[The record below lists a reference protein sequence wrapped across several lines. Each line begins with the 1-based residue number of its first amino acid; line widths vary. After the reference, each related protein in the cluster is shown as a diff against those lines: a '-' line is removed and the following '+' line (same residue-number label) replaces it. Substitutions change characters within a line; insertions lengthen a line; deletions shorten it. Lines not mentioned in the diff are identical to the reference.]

1 MANKRMFCL
10 DVVDTDLFLEMPTSS
25 QALYFQLGMRADDD
39 GFVSSPKKIAKITS
53 CGEDDLRLLASK
65 GYIIPFDSGVIVV
78 THWGINNNKI
88 KGDRYKPTIYQEEF
102 KQLSLKK
109 DGVYTDR
116 LPSGCQMV
124 TKRLPNGNQEDAVS
138 ESEEKDESKEINGL
152 DYGCQSGNQ
161 VATQNRIDKNRLDK
175 NTNKQLTHT
184 EAIEPS
190 SDESV
195 CCVSSCEDCF
205 DEGEDFDAPL
215 KVQAE
220 LKQLEHL
227 QNTVDET
234 KPLTLVELITA
245 CKTFGIRLSRT
256 PKTEAIA
263 NRKTVSL
270 AVLRECAKAWKATS
284 TGTGYFVGIL
294 ENASKDPQ
302 SVLPHEKRE
311 KPELSAETISD
322 KQAGYFASKL
332 VQDNSFRSTFG
343 IGHQTYD
350 TFIAQVSSRLHD
362 PEYFKEYLPWMQKL
376 GFVSTRREVA

>member
-1 MANKRMFCL
+1 MAEKRMFAKTIIDSDAFL
-10 DVVDTDLFLEMPTSS
+10 DMPLST
-25 QALYFQLGMRADDD
+25 QALYFHLSMRADDD
-39 GFVSSPKKIAKITS
+39 GFINNPKRIVRMINAND
-53 CGEDDLRLLASK
+53 DDLRVLITKRFVLV
-65 GYIIPFDSGVIVV
+65 FDSGVIVIK
-78 THWGINNNKI
+78 HWRLHNTLRK
-88 KGDRYKPTIYQEEF
+88 DRYKPTIYQEEF

-109 DGVYTDR
+109 DGGYTDR

-190 SDESV
+190 VDESV
-195 CCVSSCEDCF
+195 CCVSSHEDCF
-205 DEGEDFDAPL
+205 DEGEDFDAPV

-220 LKQLEHL
+220 QKQLEHL
-227 QNTVDET
+227 QDTVDET

-245 CKTFGIRLSRT
+245 CKTFGIRLSHT

-263 NRKTVSL
+263 NRNTVTL
-270 AVLRECAKAWKATS
+270 VVLRECAKTWKATS

-294 ENASKDPQ
+294 DNASKDPQ
-302 SVLPHEKRE
+302 SILPHEKRE

-322 KQAGYFASKL
+322 KQAGYFASQL
-332 VQDNSFRSTFG
+332 V
-343 IGHQTYD
+343 
-350 TFIAQVSSRLHD
+350 HD
-362 PEYFKEYLPWMQKL
+362 PMFCSKYAKGFQDYGVFASHVAANLRNPRYFDEYKPHLQRL
-376 GFVSTRREVA
+376 GFM